1 MSASNVTLSYGSVSF
16 SAEGAEEWVSTQLDK
31 ILETA
36 VKLSQVAVSPKDDQR
51 SPPGEIDAGSLFTA
65 TLAGHIKAKNGEV
78 NQVRR
83 FLATADWLRLRKS
96 EKLNTSAVAKAL
108 SDNHQKRLGNPS
120 DCLNKNVS
128 KGHCEKL
135 GDDFFIT
142 PDGLK
147 ELGYV

>member
-16 SAEGAEEWVSTQLDK
+16 SAEGAEEWVSDQLDK

-36 VKLSQVAVSPKDDQR
+36 SKLSQIPAPPQNGQKSP
-51 SPPGEIDAGSLFTA
+51 SGETGIDGPFTA

-108 SDNHQKRLGNPS
+108 GDNHQKRLGNPS

-128 KGHCEKL
+128 KGHCEKS

>member
-1 MSASNVTLSYGSVSF
+1 MSTSNVTLSYGTVAF
-16 SAEGAEEWVSTQLDK
+16 SAEGAEDWVSAQFDK
-31 ILETA
+31 ILEA
-36 VKLSQVAVSPKDDQR
+36 AAKLSEVPLAPK
-51 SPPGEIDAGSLFTA
+51 GEPKLAPTDTGSSGPFTA
-65 TLAGHIKAKNGEV
+65 TLAGHIKTKNGEV

-108 SDNHQKRLGNPS
+108 SDNHQKKLGNPS
-120 DCLNKNVS
+120 DCLNKNVT

>member
-1 MSASNVTLSYGSVSF
+1 MSTSNVTLSYGSVSF

-36 VKLSQVAVSPKDDQR
+36 TKLSQVPTAPK
-51 SPPGEIDAGSLFTA
+51 GERKPSLEEVGGPFTA
-65 TLAGHIKAKNGEV
+65 TLAGHIRAKNGEV

-96 EKLNTSAVAKAL
+96 EKLSTSAVAKAL

-128 KGHCEKL
+128 KGHCEKS